1 MIQIIPFTQYSSD
14 EALNL
19 ANFPAE
25 LRPHTAAF
33 SYEMSLLIAL
43 QQTDSNAQ
51 AYPISEEGLF
61 VVLKNGKLIGYGNVV
76 ASTDVRLT
84 SGIGRLNHCFILPA
98 ERQKGYGTQLFRH
111 LRQYAAGHFSLLQL
125 KEDCPLRNQMGEFIE
140 LR

>member
-1 MIQIIPFTQYSSD
+1 MIQIIPFTQYSS
-14 EALNL
+14 EETLNL

-33 SYEMSLLIAL
+33 SHEMSLLIAL

-61 VVLKNGKLIGYGNVV
+61 VVLKTGQLIGYGNVV

-84 SGIGRLNHCFILPA
+84 SGIGRLNHWFYTSCGATKRIWYTTIQAFTSICRRSFWFTAIKSDLSIAKPN
-98 ERQKGYGTQLFRH
+98 GGIH
-111 LRQYAAGHFSLLQL
+111 
-125 KEDCPLRNQMGEFIE
+125 
-140 LR
+140 